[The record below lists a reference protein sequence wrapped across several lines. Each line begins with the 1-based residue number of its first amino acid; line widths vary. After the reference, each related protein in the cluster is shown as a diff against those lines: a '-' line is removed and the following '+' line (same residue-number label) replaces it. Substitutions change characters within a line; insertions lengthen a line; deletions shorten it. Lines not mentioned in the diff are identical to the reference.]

1 MNKMVKISAETYVK
15 NCVYTIKVNLK
26 VDNEYSLRIRMIDIQ
41 KGLDVENIIRFG
53 EKNNSW

>member
-1 MNKMVKISAETYVK
+1 MYKMVKISAETYVK

-41 KGLDVENIIRFG
+41 KGLDVENII
-53 EKNNSW
+53 